1 MSADTVVGIDGLQS
15 VSIER
20 VENGF
25 VLRYRDPELEAQNRA
40 SDHWVDASKE
50 RIYST
55 AEALLAD
62 LRKLIPLMAGEEPDD
77 SPAAVYKNALS
88 EAFGKD
94 NG

>member
-1 MSADTVVGIDGLQS
+1 MSAEICTGGPVLQS
-15 VSIER
+15 VTVER

-25 VLRYRDPELEAQNRA
+25 VLRYRDPEIEALNRA
-40 SDHWVDASKE
+40 SDHWIDASKE

-62 LRKLIPLMAGEEPDD
+62 LRKLIPLMAGEEPDN
-77 SPAAVYKNALS
+77 SPAAVYKHALS